1 MNLHYISNIRYWLLS
16 IALLPFMAQSQEIGT
31 YLGDESMF
39 YAQTKQV
46 NQFFRRFNNEES
58 KEGNRYY
65 PEDKNY
71 RNLVQRKK
79 FLEIL
84 FDGQNYNLNHHKQA
98 FIEQICQTNNA
109 QFLDFHA
116 GDWYAE
122 VKTHFINHGKEE
134 IITLFLKLEK
144 ENLGYKWGMYKAYHE
159 PFNQLFA
166 SDTTKGK
173 RFLHPMS
180 HEIGFMNLEKAFR
193 DLKEIQQYQ
202 ANNRPIDHLSLLLY
216 EMKKGT
222 MVFETVSEVK
232 FHFFQI
238 KGWYFE
244 VSEFVRT
251 GYNTGWLIS
260 NLIPLKP
267 EDKSIMEKYIFKD

>member
-1 MNLHYISNIRYWLLS
+1 MKFFIIFYVGNCLGLG
-16 IALLPFMAQSQEIGT
+16 AQQIGT
-31 YLGDESMF
+31 YMGDESIF

-58 KEGNRYY
+58 KDGERYY

-71 RNLVQRKK
+71 RNLNQRRK

-84 FDGQNYNLNHHKQA
+84 FDGENQQLLRHKQA
-98 FIEQICQTNNA
+98 FIEQLCQKENP
-109 QFLDFHA
+109 QFLDSHA

-122 VKTHFINHGKEE
+122 VKAHFLHQGKEE

-144 ENLGYKWGMYKAYHE
+144 EKLGYKWGIYKIHYE
-159 PFNQLFA
+159 PFRRLFE

-202 ANNRPIDHLSLLLY
+202 TNDHEIDYLSILFY
-216 EMKKGT
+216 EMKKGNFI
-222 MVFETVSEVK
+222 FETVSDVK

-238 KGWYFE
+238 KDWYFE
-244 VSEFVRT
+244 VSEFVRP

-260 NLIPLKP
+260 NLIPVKEVDKPVLK
-267 EDKSIMEKYIFKD
+267 KFIFKE